1 MAGGYQYPGVDG
13 DCQHRKTDLL
23 LLKDTQVPKPEW
35 PVEIVGKWRKGKG
48 EVYSI
53 LLQFKSGGQ

>member
-1 MAGGYQYPGVDG
+1 MDTSILELTEIANTGKP
-13 DCQHRKTDLL
+13 TFL